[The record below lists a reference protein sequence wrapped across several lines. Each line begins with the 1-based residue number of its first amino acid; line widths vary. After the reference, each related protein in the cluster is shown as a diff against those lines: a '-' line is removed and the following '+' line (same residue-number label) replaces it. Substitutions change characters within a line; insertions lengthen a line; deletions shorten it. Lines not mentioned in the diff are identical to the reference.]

1 MVGGGIS
8 IFDESSSRL
17 SFFTPRP
24 RIRNQFMCVWGGVR
38 RAKLIMLALALSWRP
53 RRTSNVSPPITIT
66 KAAANLIIIE
76 THAHAQHT
84 CVRVCL
90 SLPCMQL
97 VRQSILGARTFHKPG
112 GVHELLRQLPSF
124 AQKFMRTALIK

>member
-1 MVGGGIS
+1 LVGGGIS

-38 RAKLIMLALALSWRP
+38 RAKLIMLALALSLSWRP

-76 THAHAQHT
+76 THARTHKHMCARLSVSPMHGSYSGSQYWERVQHFISP
-84 CVRVCL
+84 VVCT
-90 SLPCMQL
+90 SCCA
-97 VRQSILGARTFHKPG
+97 SC
-112 GVHELLRQLPSF
+112 LRLRKNS
-124 AQKFMRTALIK
+124 